1 MTRAKVLGAVLL
13 IIGLSAAGR
22 PVQAQAEVGA
32 DLGLFSAYVW
42 RGVSLTNKPVA
53 QPAVYLTIPAGNAS
67 VALGGWANVELGRYD
82 DPLDHFSQSGGVSS
96 FDLSEFDP
104 YAEISFPVGIATLT
118 GGAIGYIYPN
128 DFGATSDI
136 NTVELYATA
145 ALGVPL
151 SPELTIYYDIDKV
164 DGAYLE
170 GSVSHS
176 QPLGETVSLDLGA
189 LAGLSAGQD
198 AEVDADGEPQA
209 EVYNFLDNGLT
220 HLDLSAGIPL
230 TAGAFSITPTVHL
243 LVNGDDATK
252 LTSPSSDGD
261 LKLWGGVSIGW
272 ARGLG
277 EGPKEGAE

>member
-82 DPLDHFSQSGGVSS
+82 DPLDDFSQSGGVSS

-118 GGAIGYIYPN
+118 GGP
-128 DFGATSDI
+128 
-136 NTVELYATA
+136 
-145 ALGVPL
+145 
-151 SPELTIYYDIDKV
+151 
-164 DGAYLE
+164 
-170 GSVSHS
+170 
-176 QPLGETVSLDLGA
+176 
-189 LAGLSAGQD
+189 
-198 AEVDADGEPQA
+198 
-209 EVYNFLDNGLT
+209 
-220 HLDLSAGIPL
+220 
-230 TAGAFSITPTVHL
+230 
-243 LVNGDDATK
+243 
-252 LTSPSSDGD
+252 
-261 LKLWGGVSIGW
+261 
-272 ARGLG
+272 
-277 EGPKEGAE
+277 